1 MKKYIL
7 FILIIFISCEHHI
20 SNVDKKS
27 YNCTID
33 STTLTPQVKKILSEY
48 ILQYPQFEHLI
59 LDNEITI
66 RMPLPNREAKEYYYL
81 GPTYIGEQIGENLGY
96 LFPSISFSFQGRRI
110 FLKSS
115 IDNMTNQESIKN
127 DYNKHLEFKGI
138 RNNIGKYY
146 WLICIPNNQQ
156 AYIVTKDIE
165 KNEIPISKEI
175 QHFKAS
181 TTKYT
186 THEK

>member
-7 FILIIFISCEHHI
+7 FLLIIFISCEHRI
-20 SNVDKKS
+20 SNVDKKC

-33 STTLTPQVKKILSEY
+33 STTLTPQVKQILSEY
-48 ILQYPQFEHLI
+48 ILQYPQFENLI
-59 LDNEITI
+59 LNNDIII
-66 RMPLPNREAKEYYYL
+66 RIPLPNREAKEYYYL
-81 GPTYIGEQIGENLGY
+81 GPTYIGEQIEENQVY

-127 DYNKHLEFKGI
+127 NYNKHLEFKGI

-146 WLICIPNNQQ
+146 WLICIPSNKQ
-156 AYIVTKDIE
+156 AYIVTKNIE

-181 TTKYT
+181 PIK
-186 THEK
+186 

>member
-20 SNVDKKS
+20 SNVDKKN
-27 YNCTID
+27 YNYGID
-33 STTLTPQVKKILSEY
+33 STMLTPQVKKILSEY
-48 ILQYPQFEHLI
+48 ILRYPQFKNLI
-59 LDNEITI
+59 LDNEINI
-66 RMPLPNREAKEYYYL
+66 RMPLPNREAKVYYYL

-115 IDNMTNQESIKN
+115 IDNMTNQKSIKN
-127 DYNKHLEFKGI
+127 DYKKHLEIKGI

-146 WLICIPNNQQ
+146 WLVCIPHNQQ

-175 QHFKAS
+175 QYFKAS